1 MDCKVAFRM
10 EPHVFKTIANYLRE
24 KKLLKDSRGVRIEEK
39 LGMFMFMLSHNGSFQ
54 DLQSEFDFRIDTK
67 CNGKRGFS
75 VVLVSQMEMG
85 MNFVQ
90 PNAQFPVLHK
100 SLSLDIKV
108 PPAPGIKIDIVISRY
123 EDNFLIFGP
132 YFIVTMLH
140 DWHRLVLEYGKPTSE
155 EKANIKKKKACV
167 EEEKSIADAEMD
179 DEKPSR
185 EEKESIKK
193 MSISDVEMDDEGHN
207 VRRHSQMK
215 DAGHLKEAKKPRS
228 STFMSDRNGLFILA
242 NEVEITIL
250 HRMALVVP
258 GDKIDF
264 FLDQIFSLHTRFLVE
279 IRNLIFL
286 FCNGCQIKL
295 HVMRSI
301 DIRDRD

>member
-1 MDCKVAFRM
+1 M
-10 EPHVFKTIANYLRE
+10 EHETQPSYIRTTLRANGEKIVKKTKSTPRE
-24 KKLLKDSRGVRIEEK
+24 RIEKAVKRAKRSDVVDMMASYLEMRK
-39 LGMFMFMLSHNGSFQ
+39 KQSEEEATALSREREEAKMREEASKRWKNSQ
-54 DLQSEFDFRIDTK
+54 MKKRSEFDFRIDTK

-100 SLSLDIKV
+100 SLSLDIK
-108 PPAPGIKIDIVISRY
+108 GIKTDIVISRY
-123 EDNFLIFGP
+123 EDNFLV
-132 YFIVTMLH
+132 IVTQIGCMGTILAAKTMLH

-215 DAGHLKEAKKPRS
+215 DAGHLK
-228 STFMSDRNGLFILA
+228 
-242 NEVEITIL
+242 
-250 HRMALVVP
+250 
-258 GDKIDF
+258 
-264 FLDQIFSLHTRFLVE
+264 FLLSIMIPAYTQVCKRRRFY
-279 IRNLIFL
+279 
-286 FCNGCQIKL
+286 
-295 HVMRSI
+295 
-301 DIRDRD
+301 DY